1 MNAIISIKV
10 NINTLQ
16 RVSCM
21 TGRGLNSPSLSCLNV
36 KCNFYFFCFLN
47 SHPSKRKVLK
57 GAVTMTIIEEL
68 SAGSTPFPSL
78 VPAENQAG
86 EIT

>member
-1 MNAIISIKV
+1 MQSHFHKSKYKYSTKNE
-10 NINTLQ
+10 LHDWL
-16 RVSCM
+16 R
-21 TGRGLNSPSLSCLNV
+21 LNSPSLSCLNV
-36 KCNFYFFCFLN
+36 RCNFYFFCFLN

-78 VPAENQAG
+78 VPVENQAG

>member
-1 MNAIISIKV
+1 MQSHFHKSKYKYS
-10 NINTLQ
+10 TKSDLHDWL
-16 RVSCM
+16 R
-21 TGRGLNSPSLSCLNV
+21 LNSPSLLCLNV
-36 KCNFYFFCFLN
+36 RCNFYFFCFLN

-78 VPAENQAG
+78 VPVENQAG